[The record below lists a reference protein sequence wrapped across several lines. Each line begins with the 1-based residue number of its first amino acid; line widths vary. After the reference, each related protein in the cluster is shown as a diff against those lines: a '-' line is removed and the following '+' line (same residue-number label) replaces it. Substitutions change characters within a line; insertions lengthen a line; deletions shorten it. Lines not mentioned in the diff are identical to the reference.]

1 MSNIS
6 NFLIHTPWWVY
17 LILVYCI
24 FIGVKSL
31 RTSIIHI
38 RKLFF
43 IPLIFGYLSLHT
55 LITSFNL
62 DALIIFIYV
71 ISLLIGIGLGS
82 LQLKLCKITVDA
94 KHKLIKVPGSWVTLF
109 LILIIFA
116 CKYFVGY
123 EMAADPKMLTNEP
136 FEIFLLVVSGVT
148 AGMFIGRLI
157 YGVFKM
163 INGPFEDLSK
173 KKSL

>member
-1 MSNIS
+1 M
-6 NFLIHTPWWVY
+6 
-17 LILVYCI
+17 
-24 FIGVKSL
+24 
-31 RTSIIHI
+31 HI

-71 ISLLIGIGLGS
+71 LSLLIGIGLGS

-123 EMAADPKMLTNEP
+123 EMAVDPKMLTNEP
-136 FEIFLLVVSGVT
+136 FEIFLSGVT

-173 KKSL
+173 KK